1 MVLSFEEEII
11 AFCIAIFFGFFVAR
25 VNDDLYMTPE
35 SVAEDLIKDIGRL
48 GWVSDDDKVNF
59 HIISPLALHHGRV

>member
-11 AFCIAIFFGFFVAR
+11 AFCIAISFGFFVAR
-25 VNDDLYMTPE
+25 INDDLYMTPE
-35 SVAEDLIKDIGRL
+35 SVAEDLIKDIERL

-59 HIISPLALHHGRV
+59 HISPLALHHGRV